1 MSLTVLSLR
10 PRADFERADA
20 LPPSSI
26 DVIYR
31 SPADADLSAVIRQAD
46 ALIMPAV
53 GPPVPAPLFDGTRL
67 RLVQVTGA
75 GLDRLNRAALEAAG
89 IPVANVPGGSNR
101 AVAEHAVTTAAIL
114 MRRFAWADAEIKQG
128 NYVAF
133 RARMLA
139 DNLGGLD
146 GLLAGVVG
154 LGTIG
159 VAVATAFRHMGCR
172 ICFHDP
178 APRDDEAARSLG
190 AESMPLDRLLQDS
203 DIVTLHVPLLP
214 ATKGLIGH
222 RELGLMKPGSVL
234 IQASRGG
241 IVDEGALALALE
253 RGHLGGASVD
263 VYGTEPP
270 PSDHPLLALRGD
282 AARRLLLTPHIA
294 GVTRQ
299 SATFLCRSAW
309 QNIVRVLV
317 DGAPPQHRAY

>member
-1 MSLTVLSLR
+1 MSITVLSLR

-31 SPADADLSAVIRQAD
+31 SPADADLQTVIREAD
-46 ALIMPAV
+46 GLIIPAV
-53 GPPVPAPLFDGTRL
+53 GVPLPASIFAGTRL
-67 RLVQVTGA
+67 RLVQITGA
-75 GLDRLNRAALEAAG
+75 GLDRLTRPALEAAG

-101 AVAEHAVTTAAIL
+101 AVAEHAIATAAVL

-139 DNLGGLD
+139 DNLSGLD

-154 LGTIG
+154 FGTIG
-159 VAVATAFRHMGCR
+159 VAVATAFRNMGCR
-172 ICFHDP
+172 ICYHDP
-178 APRDDEAARSLG
+178 APRDPAAARSLE
-190 AESMPLDRLLQDS
+190 AEAMPLDRLLEES
-203 DIVTLHVPLLP
+203 DIVSLHVPLLP
-214 ATKGLIGH
+214 ATTGLISD
-222 RELGLMKPGSVL
+222 RELGLMKPGAAL

-241 IVDEGALALALE
+241 IVDEGALARALE

-270 PSDHPLLALRGD
+270 PADHPLLALRGD
-282 AARRLLLTPHIA
+282 GARRLLLTPHIA

-309 QNIVRVLV
+309 QNLVRVLV
-317 DGAPPQHRAY
+317 DGAPPLNRAY